1 MIANQFEANMPRGLW
16 SDKNTIKKQ
25 KQRFKLFLIDV
36 DGWFEV
42 VVQQQQNQQHLSND
56 ESAETLDE
64 TQVKKLKQNK
74 NYLKITK
81 WFLINY

>member
-1 MIANQFEANMPRGLW
+1 M
-16 SDKNTIKKQ
+16 
-25 KQRFKLFLIDV
+25 

-74 NYLKITK
+74 NY
-81 WFLINY
+81 